1 MAPDITLRIHRI
13 PNSICTFCFLFVLL
27 HTGTIIHTLTSLDL
41 ARNCLPRGCFRATAT
56 TIVLA
61 QRRSNAFIEP
71 AVAEML
77 EEECGRAV
85 LTAIAAAK

>member
-1 MAPDITLRIHRI
+1 MKLHPHASNGFACSFLNFSAVSILSEYPLSAHRRV
-13 PNSICTFCFLFVLL
+13 P
-27 HTGTIIHTLTSLDL
+27 SLDL